1 MRPWLATSYSSKPQL
16 VSLTLKARMVSPGG
30 SRCKLG
36 HADLDHEAA
45 AGLEVRGDAAEVG
58 DLRFLR
64 RQVHDRVED
73 EVRDRD
79 CPIHA
84 RGREVADRDADPVAA
99 RLRPQPRNHRLRQLD
114 AVHWHADMAGTDTRI
129 APTAES
135 RSAGRPTRRLRC
147 PARVRSASASRRST
161 PSGTHTTCSGHTPG
175 RSPRRRR
182 RRQSGSRCAASART
196 WSRHP
201 AQIVAFLATLDSLS
215 NGRAALGLGI
225 HTTEHLAWVGVDVG
239 DYVQGTRE
247 AYEIIRTLLRGDG
260 PAYEGDVF
268 RLTDQATSGSRP
280 LVPTCRSTYARSA
293 RST

>member
-84 RGREVADRDADPVAA
+84 RRARPRDAKAS
-99 RLRPQPRNHRLRQLD
+99 RLSSQPR
-114 AVHWHADMAGTDTRI
+114 T
-129 APTAES
+129 
-135 RSAGRPTRRLRC
+135 C
-147 PARVRSASASRRST
+147 PCPKAKE
-161 PSGTHTTCSGHTPG
+161 
-175 RSPRRRR
+175 
-182 RRQSGSRCAASART
+182 Q
-196 WSRHP
+196 
-201 AQIVAFLATLDSLS
+201 
-215 NGRAALGLGI
+215 
-225 HTTEHLAWVGVDVG
+225 
-239 DYVQGTRE
+239 
-247 AYEIIRTLLRGDG
+247 
-260 PAYEGDVF
+260 
-268 RLTDQATSGSRP
+268 
-280 LVPTCRSTYARSA
+280 
-293 RST
+293 

>member
-84 RGREVADRDADPVAA
+84 PVAKS
-99 RLRPQPRNHRLRQLD
+99 PI
-114 AVHWHADMAGTDTRI
+114 V
-129 APTAES
+129 
-135 RSAGRPTRRLRC
+135 
-147 PARVRSASASRRST
+147 T
-161 PSGTHTTCSGHTPG
+161 PI
-175 RSPRRRR
+175 RSPPGFARSRATIACD
-182 RRQSGSRCAASART
+182 SSMLCTGTPTWLEPIPGSR
-196 WSRHP
+196 
-201 AQIVAFLATLDSLS
+201 L
-215 NGRAALGLGI
+215 
-225 HTTEHLAWVGVDVG
+225 
-239 DYVQGTRE
+239 
-247 AYEIIRTLLRGDG
+247 
-260 PAYEGDVF
+260 
-268 RLTDQATSGSRP
+268 
-280 LVPTCRSTYARSA
+280 
-293 RST
+293 